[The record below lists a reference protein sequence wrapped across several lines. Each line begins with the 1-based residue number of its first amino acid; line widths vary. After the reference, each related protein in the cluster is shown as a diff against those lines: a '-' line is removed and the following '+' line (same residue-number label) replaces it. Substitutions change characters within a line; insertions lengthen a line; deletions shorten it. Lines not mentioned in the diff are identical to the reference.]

1 MRDIG
6 VKAAAKS
13 KGLNEL
19 ARCTPSHSERDFQ
32 TLTSKF
38 QLKLPIDLT
47 ALPKTLGIRY
57 TGDFHALSL
66 RNWLKFHI
74 DYNTWHILTGL
85 ARPNPQREKDILSE
99 FWRRYHLLHPNHQLW
114 QFVADNNIDLSHT
127 APLIFHGDEG
137 RGRKRAAFLVAAYH
151 SYLGLG
157 TEKANSSRKSKP
169 YLVQKLNY
177 SGNSHTHRMLTAVL
191 PKMLKDEAAFQEI
204 LKFITADALGVLK
217 DGVISST
224 GVKYHAAVLQVSG
237 DWVFLAKCGS
247 LSRSFSNVEKR
258 PRAQGSKP
266 KGICHCCKAGQLQ
279 YPFEDLRKVPK
290 WRATLFDPEDTPFL
304 SRPLLLNLPHDP
316 ARAPGF
322 FCFDLWH
329 AFHLGVGKTLTASIL
344 AMISVQL
351 DGSNIEERFACL
363 TRQYLDFCQ
372 ESHESPFITSISKE
386 TLGWP
391 DTKTHPNAQWSK
403 GHITVLM
410 MDFIADWF
418 ECNGVAGDPLF
429 PLAKEA
435 VGSINTFMQRL
446 YSSDLWIEAAD
457 GREIAQIGF
466 DFLLKY
472 MTLAKEAFESDR
484 SLFIFMPKIHVVH
497 HVIDTLWEQS
507 CAAPYALNP
516 LAHAVQVSEDYVGR
530 ISRVS
535 RRVSPLQAITR
546 TLQRSL
552 QASRWH
558 YVQQGYLRGWRKNV
572 ERPTCATHHKAS
584 VWLVQ
589 RLSTIQTR
597 SQTAGSQDGKDHDKS
612 QKFKNFENHGFSKPW
627 VLM

>member
-1 MRDIG
+1 MAEASSCRAAIRGARGVVRDIG

-47 ALPKTLGIRY
+47 ALPKTLGVRY
-57 TGDFHALSL
+57 KGDFHALSL

-85 ARPNPQREKDILSE
+85 ARPNPQRERDILLE
-99 FWRRYHLLHPNHQLW
+99 FWRRYRLLHPNHQLW
-114 QFVADNNIDLSHT
+114 QLVANKNIDLSRT

-137 RGRKRAAFLVAAYH
+137 RGKKRAAFLVAAYH

-169 YLVQKLNY
+169 YLAQKLNY
-177 SGNSHTHRMLTAVL
+177 SGNSHIHRMLTAVL

-204 LKFITADALGVLK
+204 LKFITADALRVLEE
-217 DGVISST
+217 GVISNT
-224 GVKYHAAVLQVSG
+224 GEKYHAAVLQVSG

-258 PRAQGSKP
+258 PRTKKSKP

-304 SRPLLLNLPHDP
+304 SRPVILDLPHDP

-329 AFHLGVGKTLTASIL
+329 AFHLGVGKTLTAAIL
-344 AMISVQL
+344 AMISLQL
-351 DGSNIEERFACL
+351 DGTNIEERFSCL
-363 TRQYLDFCQ
+363 TKLYLDFCQ
-372 ESHESPFITSISKE
+372 ESHTSPFITSISKE

-391 DTKTHPNAQWSK
+391 DTKTYPNAQWSK

-418 ECNGVAGDPLF
+418 ESNGVAGDPLF

-435 VGSINTFMQRL
+435 VGSINTFMKRL
-446 YSSDLWIEAAD
+446 YASDLWLEAAV
-457 GREIAQIGF
+457 GREIAQVGF

-472 MTLAKEAFESDR
+472 MTLAKEAFQADR

-507 CAAPYALNP
+507 CAAPYAINP
-516 LAHAVQVSEDYVGR
+516 LAHAVQISEDFVGR

-546 TLQRSL
+546 TLERSL

-558 YVQQGYLRGWRKNV
+558 YVQQGYLRG
-572 ERPTCATHHKAS
+572 
-584 VWLVQ
+584 
-589 RLSTIQTR
+589 
-597 SQTAGSQDGKDHDKS
+597 
-612 QKFKNFENHGFSKPW
+612 
-627 VLM
+627 